1 MPKICV
7 VDYGIGNIHSAL
19 KGLRCFAENVVLSED
34 PKEIHDADALVL
46 PGQGAFETGMKG
58 LSVRGLL
65 DEVKAAAAKG
75 KPILGICLGA
85 QLLLEKGYEF
95 GELEGLGLLPG
106 KVVYFP
112 SLKDEAK
119 TPHMG
124 WNSIDP
130 PAGKS

>member
-1 MPKICV
+1 
-7 VDYGIGNIHSAL
+7 
-19 KGLRCFAENVVLSED
+19 
-34 PKEIHDADALVL
+34 
-46 PGQGAFETGMKG
+46 
-58 LSVRGLL
+58 
-65 DEVKAAAAKG
+65 VKAAAAKG